1 MSEIL
6 QNTGAKLWSIVDDH
20 DELQTDVFEELVG
33 TGGKSDIRLIDEA
46 IGKINKKLNGYY
58 FSYENN
64 RLYICKDN
72 DTSTTKLPVSLVDN
86 NGNIASTI
94 DGTTITIDKDGIVHG
109 TTIDESFSL
118 TSTNPV
124 QNKVVKA
131 KFDEI
136 EEKVNANETTIL
148 SHKNDQNNPHNVT
161 KSQLNLG
168 NVEDKSSETIRSEIT
183 KENVTTALGYTPY
196 TPNEVDN
203 KFSTLE
209 TNIDWKEAVDT
220 FTDIAVTYPSPEDG
234 WTVNTKDNNITYRYN
249 GSEWVAIS
257 ANAIPKATNS
267 VDGLLSKEDHTKYDD
282 AASKAHTHSNK
293 DLLDKLGES
302 TEGNLTFNGD
312 EINAAQMTGATAD
325 KDGTSGTVPAPKSG
339 QENLFLR
346 GDGTWADL
354 SSYYNNANY
363 SDNKL
368 QLMHNDTILKEFEI
382 KSGGTSIAPKATVD
396 PAIVSGNAKVT
407 ITWGDPDDSII
418 DGVVL
423 STWAGTKLV
432 MKEDGYPENENDGTV
447 IIDNTVKDAYKTSG
461 YVVDNLTNG
470 NTYYFALFPYSTDGI
485 YNYQAS
491 NRLLGKPS
499 LVRLDPCTDMSI
511 ASAMGSA
518 TVKWTDPEATKTVDG
533 NTATWAKTVLVYKE
547 GATAPSSPSDG
558 TVAVEETTRNQYQT
572 DGYKVNGLTDGKQ
585 YTFAL
590 FAISTENS
598 ASDSTSS
605 SVKLWSTIA
614 ISTEETSLYG
624 KDITV
629 SYGEN
634 NMTATFDSSGS
645 ATVDVP
651 YIGDV
656 TISSTDGSDTANS
669 NVTISAYG
677 NTYSAELSFLKIVTF
692 ADGTDEEIAA
702 MMQAHYDNKIN
713 ISDYWA
719 VGDKRSVNLS
729 AMSAT
734 YVGESHRAQTIEYAI
749 ADFGKD
755 ELSTPINGHTMAAIT
770 LTQVN
775 CLMDATSASNSNNGS
790 SDTER
795 GYMNSSDTNVGGWT
809 DCARRKWCNEVY
821 YNALP
826 SVFRSMVKEVNKKT
840 SAGNQSSTINTTK
853 DKAFLLSESEIYGST
868 TYSKAGEGSQYEYYK
883 TTANRYKLPKW
894 SSSSNSHAYW
904 DRSPHGSSSSSF
916 CRVGSNGNAFYA
928 NASDSRGFA
937 PCLCI

>member
-1 MSEIL
+1 M
-6 QNTGAKLWSIVDDH
+6 AD
-20 DELQTDVFEELVG
+20 
-33 TGGKSDIRLIDEA
+33 A
-46 IGKINKKLNGYY
+46 GKIGFTLKNEYDNATPYEYLDVVTHNNILYCAKRDTVGNVPTGQDDDNWKVLVKNQVNGD
-58 FSYENN
+58 FATREEVP
-64 RLYICKDN
+64 
-72 DTSTTKLPVSLVDN
+72 TLVKV
-86 NGNIASTI
+86 
-94 DGTTITIDKDGIVHG
+94 DGTTITKDADGTLHGSAEID
-109 TTIDESFSL
+109 IDTELSE
-118 TSTNPV
+118 TSTNALT
-124 QNKVVKA
+124 NAKITEELGKKA
-131 KFDEI
+131 SKNHTHDEFDVI
-136 EEKVNANETTIL
+136 NRIL
-148 SHKNDQNNPHNVT
+148 SDIEGNYAL
-161 KSQLNLG
+161 KSD
-168 NVEDKSSETIRSEIT
+168 V
-183 KENVTTALGYTPY
+183 
-196 TPNEVDN
+196 
-203 KFSTLE
+203 
-209 TNIDWKEAVDT
+209 
-220 FTDIAVTYPSPEDG
+220 
-234 WTVNTKDNNITYRYN
+234 
-249 GSEWVAIS
+249 
-257 ANAIPKATNS
+257 PKLVK
-267 VDGLLSKEDHTKYDD
+267 VDGKTVFLSDD
-282 AASKAHTHSNK
+282 
-293 DLLDKLGES
+293 G
-302 TEGNLTFNGD
+302 
-312 EINAAQMTGATAD
+312 
-325 KDGTSGTVPAPKSG
+325 V
-339 QENLFLR
+339 
-346 GDGTWADL
+346 L
-354 SSYYNNANY
+354 SA
-363 SDNKL
+363 KG
-368 QLMHNDTILKEFEI
+368 
-382 KSGGTSIAPKATVD
+382 GGTSIAPKATVD
-396 PAIVSGNAKVT
+396 PAIVSSNAKVT

-432 MKEDGYPENENDGTV
+432 MKESGYPENENDGTV
-447 IIDNTVKDAYKTSG
+447 LIDNTEKDKYKTAG
-461 YVVDNLTNG
+461 YEVTGLTNG

-511 ASAMGSA
+511 ASAMGST

-533 NTATWAKTVLVYKE
+533 NTATWAKTVLVYRE

-585 YTFAL
+585 YAFAL

-598 ASDSTSS
+598 ASDGTSS
-605 SVKLWSTIA
+605 SVKLWSTIT
-614 ISTEETSLYG
+614 ISTEEASLYG

-629 SYGEN
+629 SYGEKS
-634 NMTATFDSSGS
+634 MTATFDSAGS
-645 ATVDVP
+645 ATVNVP
-651 YIGDV
+651 YIGEI
-656 TISSTDGSDTANS
+656 TITATDGSDTANS

-713 ISDYWA
+713 IADYWA

-734 YVGESHRAQTIEYAI
+734 YVGESHRAQTIEFAI

-790 SDTER
+790 SNTER
-795 GYMNSSDTNVGGWT
+795 GYMNSSDTNVGGWK

-853 DKAFLLSESEIYGST
+853 DKAFLLSESEIYDST

-894 SSSSNSHAYW
+894 SSSSKSHAYW
-904 DRSPHGSSSSSF
+904 DRSPYGSDSSCF
-916 CRVGSNGNAFYA
+916 CDVYRIGNADWDGA
-928 NASDSRGFA
+928 SNAYGFA

>member
-20 DELQTDVFEELVG
+20 DELQTSVFEELVG
-33 TGGKSDIRLIDEA
+33 TGGKSNIRLIDEA
-46 IGKINKKLNGYY
+46 IGKINEKLNGYY

-94 DGTTITIDKDGIVHG
+94 DGTTITIDKDGIIHG

-148 SHKNDQNNPHNVT
+148 SHT
-161 KSQLNLG
+161 EALNTLNG
-168 NVEDKSSETIRSEIT
+168 EGEGSVKKTAKDTAIAEIT
-183 KENVTTALGYTPY
+183 KVIADAPESFDTLKEISDWISNHENDASAMNSAIQT
-196 TPNEVDN
+196 N
-203 KFSTLE
+203 K
-209 TNIDWKEAVDT
+209 
-220 FTDIAVTYPSPEDG
+220 TDIASLKTNKVDKETGKSLLAD
-234 WTVNTKDNNITYRYN
+234 TDKVN
-249 GSEWVAIS
+249 
-257 ANAIPKATNS
+257 
-267 VDGLLSKEDHTKYDD
+267 YDD
-282 AASKAHTHSNK
+282 AVSKAHKHNNK
-293 DLLDKLGES
+293 SVLDKISE
-302 TEGNLTFNGD
+302 TNGNLTYDGN
-312 EINAAQMTGATAD
+312 EMKAAQMLGATSTTN
-325 KDGTSGTVPAPKSG
+325 GTSGTVPAPKAG

-396 PAIVSGNAKVT
+396 PAIVSSNAKVT
-407 ITWGDPDDSII
+407 ITWGDPDDVIA
-418 DGVVL
+418 DGIVL
-423 STWAGTKLV
+423 STWKGTKLV
-432 MKEDGYPENENDGTV
+432 MKESGYPENENDGTV
-447 IIDNTVKDAYKTSG
+447 ILDNTEKDKYKTTG
-461 YVVDNLTNG
+461 YEVTGLINV

-558 TVAVEETTRNQYQT
+558 TVAVEETIRNQYQT

-598 ASDSTSS
+598 ASDGTSS
-605 SVKLWSTIA
+605 SVKLWSTIT

-629 SYGEN
+629 S
-634 NMTATFDSSGS
+634 
-645 ATVDVP
+645 
-651 YIGDV
+651 
-656 TISSTDGSDTANS
+656 
-669 NVTISAYG
+669 
-677 NTYSAELSFLKIVTF
+677 
-692 ADGTDEEIAA
+692 
-702 MMQAHYDNKIN
+702 
-713 ISDYWA
+713 
-719 VGDKRSVNLS
+719 
-729 AMSAT
+729 
-734 YVGESHRAQTIEYAI
+734 
-749 ADFGKD
+749 
-755 ELSTPINGHTMAAIT
+755 
-770 LTQVN
+770 
-775 CLMDATSASNSNNGS
+775 
-790 SDTER
+790 
-795 GYMNSSDTNVGGWT
+795 
-809 DCARRKWCNEVY
+809 
-821 YNALP
+821 
-826 SVFRSMVKEVNKKT
+826 
-840 SAGNQSSTINTTK
+840 
-853 DKAFLLSESEIYGST
+853 
-868 TYSKAGEGSQYEYYK
+868 
-883 TTANRYKLPKW
+883 
-894 SSSSNSHAYW
+894 
-904 DRSPHGSSSSSF
+904 
-916 CRVGSNGNAFYA
+916 
-928 NASDSRGFA
+928 
-937 PCLCI
+937 